1 MAGAGA
7 LTSPVARDVLKNLDS
22 PVQTTSSRP
31 QHHVLPVVQTGL
43 GWVSVPSRG
52 DSSALSQSLVCL
64 AALGSGRQSRRP
76 EMDARLH
83 KHAKMLTDDQ
93 RCQLI
98 FDMRDFME
106 LAEIYSHGYIQFH

>member
-1 MAGAGA
+1 
-7 LTSPVARDVLKNLDS
+7 
-22 PVQTTSSRP
+22 
-31 QHHVLPVVQTGL
+31 
-43 GWVSVPSRG
+43 
-52 DSSALSQSLVCL
+52 
-64 AALGSGRQSRRP
+64 
-76 EMDARLH
+76 MDARLH